1 MVKVKPDGT
10 SYVTPPA
17 IITCYC
23 ALNVD
28 NFPFDEKNCE
38 LKWGRL
44 LILKMIL
51 IYEKILLVN
60 FFSI

>member
-44 LILKMIL
+44 LILKVI
-51 IYEKILLVN
+51 
-60 FFSI
+60 F